1 VVAIRFP
8 KSKLM
13 ATIRQGE
20 RTMFCLPVF
29 IPKLNLCPKQHCQGV
44 NWRFGVNWESTPATS
59 AFSGS
64 NSENCVQPTLNE
76 RFAML
81 SAIRQ
86 VSPSTSDGKKNL
98 TAYVLTMSRMQLLL

>member
-1 VVAIRFP
+1 
-8 KSKLM
+8 M
-13 ATIRQGE
+13 
-20 RTMFCLPVF
+20 
-29 IPKLNLCPKQHCQGV
+29 
-44 NWRFGVNWESTPATS
+44 
-59 AFSGS
+59 GS

-76 RFAML
+76 RFALL

>member
-1 VVAIRFP
+1 MTFHEAPEARGL
-8 KSKLM
+8 STWRGLT
-13 ATIRQGE
+13 ATGGA
-20 RTMFCLPVF
+20 LVP
-29 IPKLNLCPKQHCQGV
+29 
-44 NWRFGVNWESTPATS
+44 S
-59 AFSGS
+59 AFMGS

-76 RFAML
+76 RFALL